1 MLNINRQKLR
11 SSREFIWFLLD
22 FLMLGLLMVNMAF
35 IIWDSIY
42 SFVAIQNTL
51 KEILPAL
58 QAAYQPIHENF
69 IFYDLVFVAV
79 FLTEFFVRW
88 GHAAK
93 TREYG
98 RWYFYPFIHWY
109 DLVGCIPIGGFRIL
123 RLLRVISIVHRLHRY
138 GIIDITQ
145 YRAYQFI
152 NFYYEAFMEEISD
165 RIVLKVISGI
175 QCEAG
180 RGSPLVS
187 QIQQQ
192 VLYPRRKMISNWLS
206 ARVAKAAA
214 ESYVPNRG
222 ALRNYLEARVDH
234 ALQQNIELSRLK
246 LLPVVGG
253 TIARTLEDSVGDI
266 VANIVHQILEDLAS
280 SANHAFIEDLVA
292 AVLPNSESARK
303 GHQANQALIEMIQ
316 EILEAVKT
324 QVKVKRWRE
333 NLP

>member
-1 MLNINRQKLR
+1 M
-11 SSREFIWFLLD
+11 
-22 FLMLGLLMVNMAF
+22 
-35 IIWDSIY
+35 
-42 SFVAIQNTL
+42 
-51 KEILPAL
+51 
-58 QAAYQPIHENF
+58 AYQPIHENF
-69 IFYDLVFVAV
+69 IFYDLLFVAA

-88 GHAAK
+88 THAVK
-93 TREYG
+93 THYYG

-123 RLLRVISIVHRLHRY
+123 RLLRLISIVHRLHRY
-138 GIIDITQ
+138 GIIDVTQ
-145 YRAYQFI
+145 SRVYQFI
-152 NFYYEAFMEEISD
+152 NFYYEAFMEELSD
-165 RIVLKVISGI
+165 RIVLQVISGI
-175 QCEAG
+175 QSEAG

-192 VLYPRRKMISNWLS
+192 VLYPRRQMISNWLS

-222 ALRNYLEARVDH
+222 ALRNYLETRVDH

-280 SANHAFIEDLVA
+280 SANHAFIDDLVA
-292 AVLPNSESARK
+292 AVLPDVESGRK
-303 GHQANQALIEMIQ
+303 GHQSNQALIEMIQ

>member
-11 SSREFIWFLLD
+11 SSHEFIWFLLD
-22 FLMLGLLMVNMAF
+22 FLMLGLLMVNVAF
-35 IIWDSIY
+35 IIWDSVY

-51 KEILPAL
+51 KEIFPAL

-69 IFYDLVFVAV
+69 IFYDFLFVTV
-79 FLTEFFVRW
+79 FLTEFFIRW
-88 GHAAK
+88 GHAVK
-93 TREYG
+93 THEYS

-109 DLVGCIPIGGFRIL
+109 DLVGCIPVGGFRLL
-123 RLLRVISIVHRLHRY
+123 RLLRVISIMHRLHRY
-138 GIIDITQ
+138 GIIDVTQ
-145 YRAYQFI
+145 YWLYQFI
-152 NFYYEAFMEEISD
+152 NFYYEAFMEELSD

-175 QCEAG
+175 QYEAG
-180 RGSPLVS
+180 RGSPLVNR
-187 QIQQQ
+187 IQRQ
-192 VLYPRRKMISNWLS
+192 VLYPRRQMISNWLS

-214 ESYVPNRG
+214 ESYVPHRG
-222 ALRNYLEARVDH
+222 ALRHYLETRVDY

-280 SANHAFIEDLVA
+280 SANHAFIDDLVA
-292 AVLPNSESARK
+292 AVLPDGESAGK
-303 GHQANQALIEMIQ
+303 EEQANEALIDMVKD
-316 EILEAVKT
+316 ILEAVKT
-324 QVKVKRWRE
+324 QVRVKRWRE

>member
-1 MLNINRQKLR
+1 
-11 SSREFIWFLLD
+11 
-22 FLMLGLLMVNMAF
+22 
-35 IIWDSIY
+35 
-42 SFVAIQNTL
+42 
-51 KEILPAL
+51 
-58 QAAYQPIHENF
+58 
-69 IFYDLVFVAV
+69 
-79 FLTEFFVRW
+79 
-88 GHAAK
+88 
-93 TREYG
+93 
-98 RWYFYPFIHWY
+98 
-109 DLVGCIPIGGFRIL
+109 
-123 RLLRVISIVHRLHRY
+123 
-138 GIIDITQ
+138 
-145 YRAYQFI
+145 
-152 NFYYEAFMEEISD
+152 MEEISD

-175 QCEAG
+175 QSEAG

-187 QIQQQ
+187 HIQQQ
-192 VLYPRRKMISNWLS
+192 VLHPRRQMISHWLS

-246 LLPVVGG
+246 LLPVVGE
-253 TIARTLEDSVGDI
+253 TIAHTLEDSVGDI

-280 SANHAFIEDLVA
+280 SANHAFIDDLVA
-292 AVLPNSESARK
+292 AALPNGESGHK